1 MILKLLDFIKQH
13 DNWEELLTKDPYN
26 LKVSRDNGYIMF
38 KYNQLNSDFNLPE
51 VQEARG
57 IIFRES
63 DWKCVC
69 HPFNKFGNYGESYCP
84 EIDWST
90 ASVQEKIDGSL
101 MKVWFD
107 ETWHISTN
115 GTIDAFKAPLE
126 CANKEITSYGD
137 LFIYCLHSMGIDE
150 HDFFG
155 RLNSQL
161 TYMFEMVSP
170 YNRVVIEYNEPRIY
184 FLGVRDN
191 ETNEEFMIDR
201 WNEHG
206 VDLMIEAVE
215 EILPIPKR
223 YPLFSLEEVKTA
235 ANALPWN
242 EEGYVVCDANFNRVK
257 IKSPEYVLA
266 HHGRTNGNVSI
277 SRLLEIILN
286 NEVDEFLIYAE
297 EYKDKINNLISEM
310 ELFKTQVKLEIVN
323 LNPSNY
329 TSRKE
334 YAEVVKKYPSYMQY
348 FLFRYEDVEKEFK
361 EITIS
366 GWKKIL
372 SGRGVI

>member
-1 MILKLLDFIKQH
+1 MLKLLEFILNH
-13 DNWEELLTKDPYN
+13 NNWEELLTRDPYN
-26 LKVSRDNGYIMF
+26 LKVTRDSGYIMF
-38 KYNQLNSDFNLPE
+38 KYNQLCSDFNLPE
-51 VQEARG
+51 VREARG

-63 DWKCVC
+63 DWQCVC
-69 HPFNKFGNYGESYCP
+69 HAFDKFGNQGEPYCP

-90 ASVQEKIDGSL
+90 ASVQEKVDGSL
-101 MKVWFD
+101 MKVWYD
-107 ETWHISTN
+107 DTWHISTN

-137 LFIYCLHSMGIDE
+137 LFLYCLKAGKHSFSSLKSFTSFLDE
-150 HDFFG
+150 EYC
-155 RLNSQL
+155 
-161 TYMFEMVSP
+161 YMFEMVSP
-170 YNRVVIEYNEPRIY
+170 YNRVVIEYSEPKLY
-184 FLGVRDN
+184 YLGCRDLDSHLEESYVEFN
-191 ETNEEFMIDR
+191 PFENGLGCLIGSPET
-201 WNEHG
+201 
-206 VDLMIEAVE
+206 
-215 EILPIPKR
+215 
-223 YPLFSLEEVKTA
+223 YPLHTLKEVQEA

-266 HHGRTNGNVSI
+266 HHGRTNGNVST

-286 NEVDEFLIYAE
+286 NEIDEFLIYAN
-297 EYKDKINNLISEM
+297 EYTDKINNLIAEM

-323 LNPSNY
+323 LAPATY

-348 FLFRYEDVEKEFK
+348 YLFRYENVDEEFK
-361 EITIS
+361 KINIS

>member
-1 MILKLLDFIKQH
+1 MLALLKFINEHKE
-13 DNWEELLTKDPYN
+13 NWEELLTKDPYN
-26 LKVSRDNGYIMF
+26 LKVNRDGNYIIF
-38 KYNQLNSDFNLPE
+38 KYNQLCSDFNLPE

-63 DWKCVC
+63 DWRCVC

-90 ASVQEKIDGSL
+90 ASVQEKVDGSL

-137 LFIYCLHSMGIDE
+137 LFLYCLGSMRLAYDTKFADNNFWQMLDE
-150 HDFFG
+150 HFC
-155 RLNSQL
+155 
-161 TYMFEMVSP
+161 YMFEMVSP
-170 YNRVVIEYNEPRIY
+170 YNRVVIEYTESKLY
-184 FLGVRDN
+184 YLGLRS
-191 ETNEEFMIDR
+191 MISDK
-201 WNEHG
+201 EHS
-206 VDLMIEAVE
+206 VE
-215 EILPIPKR
+215 ELNYFKDIFPSPKR
-223 YPLFSLEEVKTA
+223 YSLHTLKEVQEA

-266 HHGRTNGNVSI
+266 HHGRTNGNI
-277 SRLLEIILN
+277 STTRLLEIILN
-286 NEVDEFLIYAE
+286 NEVDEFLIYAN
-297 EYKDKINNLISEM
+297 EYTDKINNLIAEM

-323 LNPSNY
+323 LSPANY

-348 FLFRYEDVEKEFK
+348 FLFKYENVEKEFK
-361 EITIS
+361 EIKIS

>member
-1 MILKLLDFIKQH
+1 MLALLKFINEHKE
-13 DNWEELLTKDPYN
+13 NWEELLTKDPYN
-26 LKVSRDNGYIMF
+26 LKVNRDGGYILF
-38 KYNQLNSDFNLPE
+38 KYNQLCSDFNLPE

-63 DWKCVC
+63 DWECVC

-90 ASVQEKIDGSL
+90 ASVQEKVDGSL

-126 CANKEITSYGD
+126 CADKEITSYGD
-137 LFIYCLHSMGIDE
+137 LFLYCLKNLPVPFTFKNFTRMLDSDYI
-150 HDFFG
+150 
-155 RLNSQL
+155 
-161 TYMFEMVSP
+161 YMFEMVSP
-170 YNRVVIEYNEPRIY
+170 YNRVVIEYTKPDLY
-184 FLGVRDN
+184 YLGCRDM
-191 ETNEEFMIDR
+191 ETQEEHSF
-201 WNEHG
+201 
-206 VDLMIEAVE
+206 E
-215 EILPIPKR
+215 EDYYNPYVNGLGSLINIPDT
-223 YPLFSLEEVKTA
+223 YPLHTLDEVKAA

-266 HHGRTNGNVSI
+266 HHGRTNGNVSTT
-277 SRLLEIILN
+277 RLLEIILN
-286 NEVDEFLIYAE
+286 NEVDEFLIYAN
-297 EYKDKINNLISEM
+297 EYTDKINNLIAEM

-323 LNPSNY
+323 LSPANY
-329 TSRKE
+329 ASRKE

-348 FLFRYEDVEKEFK
+348 FLFRYENVDEEFK
-361 EITIS
+361 KISIS

>member
-1 MILKLLDFIKQH
+1 MLALLKFINQH
-13 DNWEELLTKDPYN
+13 KENWEELLTRDPYN
-26 LKVSRDNGYIMF
+26 LKINRDEGYILF
-38 KYNQLNSDFNLPE
+38 KYNQLCSDFNLPE

-57 IIFRES
+57 IIFKES
-63 DWKCVC
+63 DWNCVC
-69 HPFNKFGNYGESYCP
+69 HAFDKFGNFGESYCP

-90 ASVQEKIDGSL
+90 ASVQEKVDGSL
-101 MKVWFD
+101 MKVWYD

-126 CANKEITSYGD
+126 CADKEITSYGD
-137 LFIYCLHSMGIDE
+137 LFLYCLKHSFSSFKAFTSFLDE
-150 HDFFG
+150 EYC
-155 RLNSQL
+155 
-161 TYMFEMVSP
+161 YMFEMVSP
-170 YNRVVIEYNEPRIY
+170 YNRVVIEYPEPKLY
-184 FLGVRDN
+184 YLGCRNLDLHF
-191 ETNEEFMIDR
+191 EESYIKF
-201 WNEHG
+201 NPFENG
-206 VDLMIEAVE
+206 LGCLMDS
-215 EILPIPKR
+215 PKT
-223 YPLFSLEEVKTA
+223 YPLHTLKEVQEA

-266 HHGRTNGNVSI
+266 HHGRTNGNIST

-286 NEVDEFLIYAE
+286 NEIDEFLIYAN
-297 EYKDKINNLISEM
+297 EYTDKINNLIAEM

-323 LNPSNY
+323 LSPANY

-348 FLFRYEDVEKEFK
+348 FLFRYENVDEEFK
-361 EITIS
+361 KITIS